1 MDVVIDGVIMV
12 PDAMVMEEV
21 RVIVTV
27 LGNRRLK
34 IT

>member
-1 MDVVIDGVIMV
+1 MVIDGVIMV